1 MPQQQETE
9 AYMLTAT
16 GLGSGLDISGMV
28 SQLVAAERAG
38 SDLQLNRE
46 SSKLNT
52 RLSAFGSLKG
62 ALAGLQTSLGALA
75 QAGSFGSKSVV
86 SSNTAAFAATVT
98 GDPVAT
104 SYTLEVNQLAAAHAL
119 ASQALGSSL
128 DATIGT
134 GTLTFRFGTTSY
146 DAGTDNYSGF
156 TLDPASSITTLT
168 IDSSNNTLEGLVDTI
183 NSADFGVRA
192 SLVNDGSGYRVLLG
206 SERTGVAGS
215 LQISVDDAD
224 GNDVDGNGLSVLAFN
239 AGATEMEQTNAATN
253 ALFKVN
259 GLTVQSGTNVVDD
272 AIPGLSLI
280 LKETTSAPFTLKVE
294 QDTTTITSAFSS
306 FINSYNQLR
315 GTLVTLAGYNAAT
328 GSAGVL
334 QGDFTVRAAVNQIE
348 GILRGNVSGV
358 DGSYLNLAE
367 LGLKTNA
374 TGSYVLDA
382 ARFKTALLEAP
393 QNVAQLFVALGVP
406 DNGQLAYKSATAATE
421 PGSYAVTVTTPASAG
436 TYEGAGVLP
445 DFGLGGTV
453 TIDADNDTFAL
464 SVDGVASGTV
474 TLGHGVYSSG
484 ADLAAELQARI
495 NGAAPLVAAGL
506 GLSVAYDSANARLVL
521 ASQSVGSTSAIAI
534 SAVDVSSAASLG
546 LAVGAGTDGTDVAGT
561 IGGVAA
567 QGTGR
572 RLTGAVDSAAA
583 GLAIEVEGSATGAL
597 GTVAFT
603 RGVAEQLKLLL
614 EQVLATE
621 GGLAQRVDTIN
632 SRKKV
637 VEARRAELELKW
649 KAVEARYL
657 RQFNALDGLLSSL
670 QSTSSFLESQLGN
683 LPKPVSSRSN
693 R

>member
-1 MPQQQETE
+1 
-9 AYMLTAT
+9 MLTAT

-38 SDLQLNRE
+38 ADLQLNRE

-75 QAGSFGSKSVV
+75 QAGAFGSKSVT

-104 SYTLEVNQLAAAHAL
+104 SYTLEVNQLAGAHAL
-119 ASQALGSSL
+119 ASQALGSSV
-128 DATIGT
+128 DATLGT

-146 DAGTDNYSGF
+146 DAGTDNYAGF

-206 SERTGVAGS
+206 SETTGLAGS
-215 LQISVDDAD
+215 LQISVDDTD
-224 GNDVDGNGLSVLAFN
+224 GNDVDGSGLSVLAFN

-294 QDTTTITSAFSS
+294 QDTTTVTSAFSS

-315 GTLVTLAGYNAAT
+315 GTIVTLAGYNAAT
-328 GSAGVL
+328 GTAGVL
-334 QGDFTVRAAVNQIE
+334 QGDFTVRAAMNQIE

-374 TGSYVLDA
+374 TGSYVLDT

-393 QNVAQLFVALGVP
+393 QNVTQLFAALGVP
-406 DNGQLAYKSATAATE
+406 DNAQLAYQAATAATE
-421 PGSYAVTVTTPASAG
+421 PGDYAVTVSTAASAG
-436 TYEGAGVLP
+436 SYTGAGVLP
-445 DFGLGGTV
+445 DFDLGGTL

-464 SVDGVASGTV
+464 SVDGVASGTL
-474 TLGHGVYSSG
+474 TLGHGVYASG

-506 GLSVAYDSANARLVL
+506 GVSVAYDSANARLVL

-546 LAVGAGTDGTDVAGT
+546 LDVGAGTDGTDVAGT

-567 QGTGR
+567 QGAGR
-572 RLTGAVDSAAA
+572 RLTGATGSAAE

-632 SRKKV
+632 TRKQQ

-670 QSTSSFLESQLGN
+670 QSTSAFLEAQLGN